1 MPETTLAEL
10 TPSLS
15 GKNADARDN
24 LGRTDTLTIRK
35 KIQMPETTLAELTPL
50 TIRKKIQMPETTLAE
65 LTPSLS
71 GKNTD
76 ARDKPWQN

>member
-1 MPETTLAEL
+1 MPET
-10 TPSLS
+10 
-15 GKNADARDN
+15 N

-35 KIQMPETTLAELTPL
+35 KIQMPETTLAELTPSP
-50 TIRKKIQMPETTLAE
+50 IRKQIQMPETTLAE

-76 ARDKPWQN
+76 ARDNLGRTDTLTIRKKYRCQRQPWQN